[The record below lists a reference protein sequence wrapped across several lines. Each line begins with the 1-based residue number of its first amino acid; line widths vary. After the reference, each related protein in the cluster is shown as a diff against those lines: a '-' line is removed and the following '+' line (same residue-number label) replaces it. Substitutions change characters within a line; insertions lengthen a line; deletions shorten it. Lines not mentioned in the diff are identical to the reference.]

1 MSKRRKSI
9 GPTIGTDLRNQLNG
23 KQLYENYKVAINQFN
38 KSLENEEYI
47 VSFLLAVSLMEER
60 ITACYVML
68 KWYDNILNKEERVK
82 EVADELGIPLDNI
95 NLRKFDEKY
104 KPSSGEIERTGI
116 GDKLSLIQKKE
127 YITRNKKD
135 EVASATLKRN
145 NLVHMSFH
153 NIDNYSTEVCNRF
166 FEYYRYFDKISLQI
180 KKDLSFPKN

>member
-68 KWYDNILNKEERVK
+68 KWYDNILMNEERVK
-82 EVADELGIPLDNI
+82 GVVDDYGFSLDGID
-95 NLRKFDEKY
+95 LRKFDEKY

-116 GDKLSLIQKKE
+116 GEKLSFIQNKE
-127 YITRNKKD
+127 YISRNKKD
-135 EVASATLKRN
+135 EVVSASLKRN
-145 NLVHMSFH
+145 NLVHLSFH

>member
-68 KWYDNILNKEERVK
+68 KWYDNILMNEDKVDGVDLMKWDME
-82 EVADELGIPLDNI
+82 
-95 NLRKFDEKY
+95 Y

-116 GDKLSLIQKKE
+116 GEKLLFIQNKE
-127 YITRNKKD
+127 YISRNKKD
-135 EVASATLKRN
+135 EVVSASLKRN
-145 NLVHMSFH
+145 NLVHLSFH